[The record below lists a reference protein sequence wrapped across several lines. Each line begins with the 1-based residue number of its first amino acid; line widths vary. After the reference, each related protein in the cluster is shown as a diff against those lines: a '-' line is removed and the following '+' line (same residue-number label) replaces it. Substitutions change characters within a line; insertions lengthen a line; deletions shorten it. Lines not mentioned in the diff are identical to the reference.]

1 MTEGAARS
9 ETVARARPIRHNSDV
24 ELPELLGE
32 LNWVDGLVLL
42 MIALYVASGVRRG
55 FVMGVLDLLGMVVSL
70 GAAILGYRIVAEWIL
85 GLIEIPTAIATLGA
99 FLGLVL
105 LAQLVFSAIVNLL
118 FHLSR
123 PVLVLLGPLAFA
135 DRSLGIF
142 PGLAKGV
149 IFSTLLMLP
158 FVLFPLLPQ
167 VSAAI
172 ERSSLG
178 SRLVV
183 AAVETAP
190 ELESILGRDL
200 NEGIAFLTPPQT
212 DEGMRINFGPLG
224 QLEPDPEA
232 EQSMLELVNAERAR
246 EGLSPLVFD
255 DELRDV
261 GRAHSLE
268 MFQEGYFAHISPNT
282 GSPFDRMRRA
292 GIRFV
297 IAGENLAYAP
307 NVQIA
312 HEGLMNSP
320 GHRANILRPEFGTVG
335 IGVIRSDFRGSMFTQ
350 VFSN

>member
-1 MTEGAARS
+1 
-9 ETVARARPIRHNSDV
+9 V
-24 ELPELLGE
+24 ELPELLSE

-55 FVMGVLDLLGMVVSL
+55 FVMGALDLVGMAASL
-70 GAAILGYRIVAEWIL
+70 AAAILGYRVVAEWIL
-85 GLIEIPTAIATLGA
+85 SLIDIPTAIATVGA
-99 FLGLVL
+99 FLGLVV
-105 LAQLVFSAIVNLL
+105 LAQIIYSAVVNLL

-123 PVLVLLGPLAFA
+123 PVLVLLGPLVIA
-135 DRSLGIF
+135 DRSLGVF

-149 IFSTLLMLP
+149 IFSTLLLLP
-158 FVLFPLLPQ
+158 FALYPLIPQ
-167 VSAAI
+167 FTAAI
-172 ERSSLG
+172 ERSNLG

-200 NEGIAFLTPPQT
+200 NEGLAFLTPPQT
-212 DEGMRINFGPLG
+212 DQGMRINFGPLG
-224 QLEPDPEA
+224 RLEPDPDA
-232 EQSMLELVNAERAR
+232 EQRMLELVNAERAR
-246 EGLSPLVFD
+246 EGLRPLVFN

-261 GRAHSLE
+261 ARAHSVE
-268 MFQEGYFAHISPNT
+268 MFEEGYFAHISPNT

-292 GIRFV
+292 GIRFI

-320 GHRANILRPEFGTVG
+320 GHRANILRPEFGTIG

-350 VFSN
+350 LFMN